1 MATKKANVEVKKNS
15 NENNMSLLRR
25 FSRRIQE
32 SNMTRIVKAKRY
44 SSRKTTK
51 LGQKNMALKK
61 ITRRKE
67 VARLQKLG
75 KMA

>member
-1 MATKKANVEVKKNS
+1 MAIKKANVEVRKNQ
-15 NENNMSLLRR
+15 NESNMSLLRR

-32 SNMTRIVKAKRY
+32 SNMTRIVRAKRY
-44 SSRKTTK
+44 AVRKTTK
-51 LGQKNMALKK
+51 LAQKKMALKK

-67 VARLQKLG
+67 VDRLRKLG